1 MNNFVQCLKSW
12 PVRHCTYSRLLV
24 FINLFSSGACGLLL
38 YATKHAVS
46 YPFLS
51 LEDSK
56 PTARK
61 HHVRVL
67 HWTSLTILRRP
78 VGSDVNWN
86 SCYCFLFCL
95 ELLFF
100 SEQSSSWGFHCFS
113 CPNMP
118 HDISCWNLPLDR
130 NFQLVHEK
138 SRLVKNHMLF
148 SLCNIFESEAIW

>member
-1 MNNFVQCLKSW
+1 MHFRTMNNFVQCLKSW

-24 FINLFSSGACGLLL
+24 FINLFSSGACGLFL

-78 VGSDVNWN
+78 VGSNVNWN
-86 SCYCFLFCL
+86 SCYCFLFCF
-95 ELLFF
+95 EVTLFLRAIIF
-100 SEQSSSWGFHCFS
+100 MG
-113 CPNMP
+113 
-118 HDISCWNLPLDR
+118 
-130 NFQLVHEK
+130 
-138 SRLVKNHMLF
+138 F
-148 SLCNIFESEAIW
+148 SLLLMSEYAPRYFLLKPTPRPQFPTCPRKISASQKPYAL